1 MEQSQQRFSPAQAP
15 KTIGLTQPRTTPGNP
30 SKEHILV
37 CLSSSPSNER
47 IVRMAGQMAQAFG
60 GTLTALYVQT
70 PGNTALSS
78 VDEARLQAHVH
89 LATELGAEIVTTH
102 GDDVPTQIAEYA
114 RVSGITKI
122 VLGRSGAERRHFWE
136 QPSMTERLTELA
148 PTVEIHIIPDAV
160 VVSHTRLRPMLAI
173 APTVPTLRDLVLTLA
188 IQAVAT
194 IIGLLFFRL
203 HYTDANIITIYLLG
217 VLLTSVSTSGYTCG
231 LLASVLSVFLFNYFL
246 TEPRLTLVAYG
257 KDYPVTFVVMLGASI
272 LAGTLAAKLKAHAEL
287 SARDAYRTKT
297 LFDANQQLQKAETP
311 ADIYRT
317 TATQIQRLV
326 QRDILIYPAMQLDE
340 PADQKAGTA
349 DSASDSSP
357 APASASTLPSAGTSD
372 SCRKGYLFPAD
383 GGTPR
388 SIPESAREPEVVDW
402 VWTNRKRAGAST
414 EKFQG
419 AHCLYL
425 AIRTGQQVYGV
436 VGVSCSR
443 KAPLDAFTSSILL
456 SILGE
461 CALALESRRNAEERE
476 KAAVLAENEQLRA
489 NLLRS
494 ISHDLR
500 TPLTSISGNA
510 DALLHSY
517 QALDDDS
524 RTRMITDIYD
534 DAQWLTELVENL
546 LAVTKI
552 SDGSV
557 KLQLSDQVVDDI
569 VAEALRHIDRHA
581 AEHHITSDCGEL
593 PLLVRADARLIMQLL
608 INLVNNAIKYTPT
621 GSHIE
626 IRAFREAEHAVIEV
640 SDDGP
645 GIPDAQK
652 PQVFEMFYTGSKR
665 VADSRRSLGLGLSL
679 CRSIVHAHGGE
690 LTLRDHTPHG
700 CIFSFTLP
708 LSEINLNM

>member
-1 MEQSQQRFSPAQAP
+1 MTKTETKSSNQS
-15 KTIGLTQPRTTPGNP
+15 N
-30 SKEHILV
+30 EHILV

-47 IVRMAGQMAQAFG
+47 IVRMAGRMAQAFG

-70 PGNTALSS
+70 PGSS
-78 VDEARLQAHVH
+78 TMTKEDIARLQTHVR

-114 RVSGITKI
+114 RVSDVTKI
-122 VLGRSGAERRHFWE
+122 VLGRSGAERRHFWDK
-136 QPSMTERLTELA
+136 PSLTERLTALA
-148 PTVEIHIIPDAV
+148 PSVEIHIIPDAV
-160 VVSHTRLRPMLAI
+160 VFSHTRPRPMLAI
-173 APTVPTLRDLVLTLA
+173 APTVPTLRDLALTLV
-188 IQAVAT
+188 IQASAT

-203 HYTDANIITIYLLG
+203 HYTDANIITIYLLA
-217 VLLTSVSTSGYTCG
+217 VLLTSVSTNGYTCG
-231 LLASVLSVFLFNYFL
+231 LLASGLSVVLFNYFL
-246 TEPRLTLVAYG
+246 TEPRLTLAAYG
-257 KDYPVTFVVMLGASI
+257 RGYPVTFAVMLGASV
-272 LAGTLAAKLKAHAEL
+272 LTGTLAAKLKAHAEI

-311 ADIYRT
+311 DDIYQT

-326 QRDILIYPAMQLDE
+326 QRDILIYP
-340 PADQKAGTA
+340 
-349 DSASDSSP
+349 SIH
-357 APASASTLPSAGTSD
+357 
-372 SCRKGYLFPAD
+372 KGFLYPAD
-383 GGTPR
+383 GGAPG
-388 SIPESAREPEVVDW
+388 SIPERERESEVIEW
-402 VWTNRKRAGAST
+402 VFANRKRAGATT
-414 EKFQG
+414 EHFRN
-419 AHCLYL
+419 ARYFYL

-436 VGVSCSR
+436 VGVPCSEA
-443 KAPLDAFTSSILL
+443 APLDAFTSSILL

-461 CALALESRRNAEERE
+461 CALALENRHNAEERE
-476 KAAVLAENEQLRA
+476 KAAVLAKNEQLRA

-524 RTRMITDIYD
+524 RTQMITDIYD
-534 DAQWLTELVENL
+534 DAQWLIELVENL
-546 LAVTKI
+546 LSITKI

-557 KLQLSDQVVDDI
+557 RIQLSDQVVDDI

-581 AEHHITSDCGEL
+581 SEHHIESDCGDL
-593 PLLVRADARLIMQLL
+593 PLLVHADAGLIMQLL
-608 INLVNNAIKYTPT
+608 INLVNNAIKYTPP
-621 GSHIE
+621 GSHIN
-626 IRAFREAEHAVIEV
+626 ITAFREAEHAVIEV

-645 GIPDAQK
+645 GIPDFQK
-652 PQVFEMFYTGSKR
+652 PQVFDMFYTGSKR

-690 LTLRDHTPHG
+690 LRLRDHQPHG

>member
-1 MEQSQQRFSPAQAP
+1 MHD
-15 KTIGLTQPRTTPGNP
+15 K

-70 PGNTALSS
+70 PGNTAMSS
-78 VDEARLQAHVH
+78 EDEARLQTHVR

-122 VLGRSGAERRHFWE
+122 VLGRSGAERRHFWN
-136 QPSMTERLTELA
+136 QPSLTERLTELA
-148 PTVEIHIIPDAV
+148 PTVEIHIIPDADV
-160 VVSHTRLRPMLAI
+160 VRHTRRPMLAI
-173 APTVPTLRDLVLTLA
+173 APTIPTLRDLVLTLG
-188 IQAVAT
+188 IQAAAT
-194 IIGLLFFRL
+194 IIGFLFFRL

-257 KDYPVTFVVMLGASI
+257 KDYPVTFAVMLGASI

-340 PADQKAGTA
+340 PSDQKAGTA
-349 DSASDSSP
+349 DSASASLP
-357 APASASTLPSAGTSD
+357 TPASASTLTSAAASD
-372 SCRKGYLFPAD
+372 SCRNGYLYPAD
-383 GGTPR
+383 GGAPR

-402 VWTNRKRAGAST
+402 VWRNRKRAGAST
-414 EKFQG
+414 DKFPN

-425 AIRTGQQVYGV
+425 SIRTGQQVYGV
-436 VGVSCSR
+436 VGVSCSA
-443 KAPLDAFTSSILL
+443 KAPLDAFSSSILL

-461 CALALESRRNAEERE
+461 CALALESRHNAEERE
-476 KAAVLAENEQLRA
+476 KAAVLAKNEQLRA

-524 RTRMITDIYD
+524 RTQMITDIYD

-552 SDGSV
+552 SNGSV

-581 AEHHITSDCGEL
+581 VEHYITSDCGEL

-608 INLVNNAIKYTPT
+608 INLVNNAIKYSPA

-626 IRAFREAEHAVIEV
+626 IRAFHEAEHAVIEV

-690 LTLRDHTPHG
+690 LTLRDNTPHG

>member
-1 MEQSQQRFSPAQAP
+1 MHD
-15 KTIGLTQPRTTPGNP
+15 K

-70 PGNTALSS
+70 PGNTAMRSE
-78 VDEARLQAHVH
+78 DEARLQTHVR

-122 VLGRSGAERRHFWE
+122 VLGRSGAERRHFWNP
-136 QPSMTERLTELA
+136 PSLTERLTELA
-148 PTVEIHIIPDAV
+148 PTVEIHIIPDADV
-160 VVSHTRLRPMLAI
+160 VRHTRRPMLAI
-173 APTVPTLRDLVLTLA
+173 APTVPTLRDLVLTLG
-188 IQAVAT
+188 IQAAAT
-194 IIGLLFFRL
+194 IIGFLFFRL

-231 LLASVLSVFLFNYFL
+231 LLASALSVFLFNYFL

-257 KDYPVTFVVMLGASI
+257 KDYPVTFAVMLGASI

-340 PADQKAGTA
+340 PSDQKAGTA
-349 DSASDSSP
+349 DSASASSP
-357 APASASTLPSAGTSD
+357 APASASTRSSAGTSD
-372 SCRKGYLFPAD
+372 SCRKGYLYPAD
-383 GGTPR
+383 GGAPR

-402 VWTNRKRAGAST
+402 VWTKRKRAGAST
-414 EKFQG
+414 EKFPN
-419 AHCLYL
+419 ARCLYL
-425 AIRTGQQVYGV
+425 SIRTGQQVYGV
-436 VGVSCSR
+436 VGVSCSA

-461 CALALESRRNAEERE
+461 CALALESRHNAEERE
-476 KAAVLAENEQLRA
+476 KAAVLAKNEQLRA

-524 RTRMITDIYD
+524 RTQMITDIYD

-581 AEHHITSDCGEL
+581 VEHYITSDCGEL

-608 INLVNNAIKYTPT
+608 INLVNNAIKYSPA

-626 IRAFREAEHAVIEV
+626 IRAFREEEHAVIEV

-645 GIPDAQK
+645 GIPDTQK
-652 PQVFEMFYTGSKR
+652 AQVFEMFYTGSKR

-679 CRSIVHAHGGE
+679 CRSIVHAHDGE
-690 LTLRDHTPHG
+690 LTLRDNTPHG

>member
-1 MEQSQQRFSPAQAP
+1 MIHMKKAV
-15 KTIGLTQPRTTPGNP
+15 TP

-47 IVRMAGQMAQAFG
+47 IVRMAGQMAQAFR

-70 PGNTALSS
+70 PGNTAMRSE
-78 VDEARLQAHVH
+78 DEARLQTHVR

-122 VLGRSGAERRHFWE
+122 VLGRSGAERRHFWN
-136 QPSMTERLTELA
+136 QPSLTERLTELA
-148 PTVEIHIIPDAV
+148 PTVEIHIIPDADLV
-160 VVSHTRLRPMLAI
+160 RHTRRRPMLAI
-173 APTVPTLRDLVLTLA
+173 APTVPTLRELVLTLV
-188 IQAVAT
+188 IQAAAT
-194 IIGLLFFRL
+194 IIGFLFFRL

-231 LLASVLSVFLFNYFL
+231 LLASILSVFLFNYFL

-257 KDYPVTFVVMLGASI
+257 KDYPVTFAVMLGASI

-340 PADQKAGTA
+340 PADQKADAA
-349 DSASDSSP
+349 DSAPATEATDLSQP
-357 APASASTLPSAGTSD
+357 APVSASSSAGTSGHTSSD
-372 SCRKGYLFPAD
+372 TVASACRREGYLYPAD
-383 GGTPR
+383 GGAPR

-402 VWTNRKRAGAST
+402 VWTKRKRAGAST
-414 EKFQG
+414 EKFPD
-419 AHCLYL
+419 ARCLYL
-425 AIRTGQQVYGV
+425 SIRTGQQVYGV
-436 VGVSCSR
+436 VGVSCSV
-443 KAPLDAFTSSILL
+443 KVPLDAFTSSILL

-461 CALALESRRNAEERE
+461 CALALESRHNAEERE
-476 KAAVLAENEQLRA
+476 KAAVLAKNEQLRA

-524 RTRMITDIYD
+524 RTQMITDIYD

-581 AEHHITSDCGEL
+581 TEHHITSDCGEI

-608 INLVNNAIKYTPT
+608 INLVNNAIKYSPP

-690 LTLRDHTPHG
+690 LTLRDNTPHG

>member
-1 MEQSQQRFSPAQAP
+1 MTKTETKSSNQS
-15 KTIGLTQPRTTPGNP
+15 N
-30 SKEHILV
+30 EHILV
-37 CLSSSPSNER
+37 CLSPSPSNER
-47 IVRMAGQMAQAFG
+47 IVRMAAQMAQAFG

-70 PGNTALSS
+70 PGNRALSS
-78 VDEARLQAHVH
+78 EDEERLQTHVR

-122 VLGRSGAERRHFWE
+122 VLGRSGAERRHFWN
-136 QPSMTERLTELA
+136 QPSLTERLTELA

-160 VVSHTRLRPMLAI
+160 VYSHTRRPMLAI
-173 APTVPTLRDLVLTLA
+173 APTVPTLRDLVLTLG
-188 IQAVAT
+188 IQAAAT
-194 IIGLLFFRL
+194 IIGFLFFRL

-257 KDYPVTFVVMLGASI
+257 KDYPVTFAVMLGASI

-311 ADIYRT
+311 TDIYRT

-326 QRDILIYPAMQLDE
+326 QRDILIYPAMQLDV
-340 PADQKAGTA
+340 PSGQTTGTTTAMQAADAATP
-349 DSASDSSP
+349 SP
-357 APASASTLPSAGTSD
+357 HTPASAASITGTIPSAGVAS
-372 SCRKGYLFPAD
+372 SRFRYGYLFPAN
-383 GGTPR
+383 GGAPR
-388 SIPESAREPEVVDW
+388 SIPENACEPEVVDW
-402 VWTNRKRAGAST
+402 VFQHRKRAGAST
-414 EKFQG
+414 EKFQN

-425 AIRTGQQVYGV
+425 SIRTGQQVYGV
-436 VGVSCSR
+436 VGVPCSA

-461 CALALESRRNAEERE
+461 CALALESLHNAEERE
-476 KAAVLAENEQLRA
+476 KAAVLAKNEQLRA

-524 RTRMITDIYD
+524 RTQMITDIYD

-581 AEHHITSDCGEL
+581 TEHHITSDCGEM

-608 INLVNNAIKYTPT
+608 INLVNNAIKYTPA

-626 IRAFREAEHAVIEV
+626 IHAFREAEHAVIEV

-652 PQVFEMFYTGSKR
+652 AQVFEMFYTGSKR

-679 CRSIVHAHGGE
+679 CRSIVHAHDGE
-690 LTLRDHTPHG
+690 LSLHDNTPHG
-700 CIFSFTLP
+700 CVFSFTLP

>member
-1 MEQSQQRFSPAQAP
+1 MHD
-15 KTIGLTQPRTTPGNP
+15 K

-70 PGNTALSS
+70 PGNTTMRSE
-78 VDEARLQAHVH
+78 DEVRLQTHVR

-122 VLGRSGAERRHFWE
+122 VLGRSGAERRHFWNP
-136 QPSMTERLTELA
+136 PSLTERLTELA
-148 PTVEIHIIPDAV
+148 PTVEIHIIPDADV
-160 VVSHTRLRPMLAI
+160 VRHTRRPMLAI
-173 APTVPTLRDLVLTLA
+173 APTVPTLRDLVLTLG
-188 IQAVAT
+188 IQAAAT
-194 IIGLLFFRL
+194 IIGFLFFRL

-257 KDYPVTFVVMLGASI
+257 KDYPVTFAVMLGASI

-349 DSASDSSP
+349 DSASASSQ

-372 SCRKGYLFPAD
+372 SCRKGYLYPAD
-383 GGTPR
+383 GGAPR

-402 VWTNRKRAGAST
+402 VWTKRKRAGAST
-414 EKFQG
+414 DKFPN

-425 AIRTGQQVYGV
+425 SIRTGQQVYGV
-436 VGVSCSR
+436 VGVSCSA

-461 CALALESRRNAEERE
+461 CALALESRHNAEERE
-476 KAAVLAENEQLRA
+476 KAAVLAKNEQLRA

-524 RTRMITDIYD
+524 RTQMITDIYD

-581 AEHHITSDCGEL
+581 VEHHITSDCGEL

-608 INLVNNAIKYTPT
+608 INLVNNAIKYSPA

-626 IRAFREAEHAVIEV
+626 IRTFREAEHAVIEV

-645 GIPDAQK
+645 GIPDTQK
-652 PQVFEMFYTGSKR
+652 AQVFEMFYTGSKR

-690 LTLRDHTPHG
+690 LTLRDNTPHG

-708 LSEINLNM
+708 LSEINLNI

>member
-1 MEQSQQRFSPAQAP
+1 MTKAETKSS
-15 KTIGLTQPRTTPGNP
+15 NP
-30 SKEHILV
+30 SNEHILV

-70 PGNTALSS
+70 PGNQALSS
-78 VDEARLQAHVH
+78 EDETRLQTHVR

-122 VLGRSGAERRHFWE
+122 VLGRSGAERRHFWS
-136 QPSMTERLTELA
+136 QPSLTERLTELA
-148 PTVEIHIIPDAV
+148 PTVEIHIIPDAEV
-160 VVSHTRLRPMLAI
+160 VRHTQQPMLAI
-173 APTVPTLRDLVLTLA
+173 APSVPTLRDLVLTLV
-188 IQAVAT
+188 IQAAAT
-194 IIGLLFFRL
+194 IIGFLFFRL

-217 VLLTSVSTSGYTCG
+217 VLLTSVSTNGYTCG

-257 KDYPVTFVVMLGASI
+257 KDYPVTFAVMLGASI

-287 SARDAYRTKT
+287 SALDAYRTKT

-311 ADIYRT
+311 TDIYRT

-326 QRDILIYPAMQLDE
+326 QRDILIYPAMQLDV
-340 PADQKAGTA
+340 PYGQTTGTVTA
-349 DSASDSSP
+349 MQAANAATPSP
-357 APASASTLPSAGTSD
+357 YAPASAASITGTSPSGGVASSRFWD
-372 SCRKGYLFPAD
+372 GYLFPAN
-383 GGTPR
+383 GGAPR
-388 SIPESAREPEVVDW
+388 SIPENACEPEVVDW
-402 VWTNRKRAGAST
+402 VFQHRKRAGAST
-414 EKFQG
+414 EKFQD

-425 AIRTGQQVYGV
+425 SIRTGQQVYGV
-436 VGVSCSR
+436 VGVPCSA

-461 CALALESRRNAEERE
+461 CALALESLHNAEERE
-476 KAAVLAENEQLRA
+476 KAAVLAKNEQLRA

-524 RTRMITDIYD
+524 RTQMITDIYD

-581 AEHHITSDCGEL
+581 TEHHIE
-593 PLLVRADARLIMQLL
+593 RL
-608 INLVNNAIKYTPT
+608 
-621 GSHIE
+621 
-626 IRAFREAEHAVIEV
+626 R
-640 SDDGP
+640 
-645 GIPDAQK
+645 
-652 PQVFEMFYTGSKR
+652 
-665 VADSRRSLGLGLSL
+665 
-679 CRSIVHAHGGE
+679 
-690 LTLRDHTPHG
+690 
-700 CIFSFTLP
+700 
-708 LSEINLNM
+708 

>member
-1 MEQSQQRFSPAQAP
+1 MHD
-15 KTIGLTQPRTTPGNP
+15 K

-70 PGNTALSS
+70 PGNTAMRSE
-78 VDEARLQAHVH
+78 DEARLQTHVR

-122 VLGRSGAERRHFWE
+122 VLGRSGAERRHFWN
-136 QPSMTERLTELA
+136 QPSLTERLTELA
-148 PTVEIHIIPDAV
+148 PTVEIHIIPDADV
-160 VVSHTRLRPMLAI
+160 VRHTRRPMLAI
-173 APTVPTLRDLVLTLA
+173 APTVPTLRDLVLTLG
-188 IQAVAT
+188 IQAAAT
-194 IIGLLFFRL
+194 IIGFLFFRL

-257 KDYPVTFVVMLGASI
+257 KDYPVTFAVMLGASI

-326 QRDILIYPAMQLDE
+326 QRDILIYPSLDN
-340 PADQKAGTA
+340 
-349 DSASDSSP
+349 
-357 APASASTLPSAGTSD
+357 
-372 SCRKGYLFPAD
+372 GYLYPAD
-383 GGTPR
+383 GGAPR

-402 VWTNRKRAGAST
+402 VWTKRKRAGAST
-414 EKFQG
+414 EKFPD
-419 AHCLYL
+419 ARCLYL
-425 AIRTGQQVYGV
+425 SIRTGQQVYGV
-436 VGVSCSR
+436 VGVSCSA

-461 CALALESRRNAEERE
+461 CALALESLHNAEERE
-476 KAAVLAENEQLRA
+476 KAAVLAKNEQLRA

-524 RTRMITDIYD
+524 RTQMITDIYD

-581 AEHHITSDCGEL
+581 VEHHITSDCGEL

-608 INLVNNAIKYTPT
+608 INLVNNAIKYSPA

-640 SDDGP
+640 YDDGP

-690 LTLRDHTPHG
+690 LTLHDNTPHG

>member
-1 MEQSQQRFSPAQAP
+1 MHD
-15 KTIGLTQPRTTPGNP
+15 K

-70 PGNTALSS
+70 PGNTAMRSE
-78 VDEARLQAHVH
+78 DEARLQTHVR

-122 VLGRSGAERRHFWE
+122 VLGRSGAERRHFWS
-136 QPSMTERLTELA
+136 QPSLTERLTELA

-160 VVSHTRLRPMLAI
+160 VYNHTRRRPMLAI
-173 APTVPTLRDLVLTLA
+173 APTVPTLRDLVLTLV
-188 IQAVAT
+188 IQAAAT
-194 IIGLLFFRL
+194 IIGFLFFRL

-257 KDYPVTFVVMLGASI
+257 KDYPVTFAVMLGASI

-311 ADIYRT
+311 TDIYRT

-326 QRDILIYPAMQLDE
+326 QRDILIYPAMPLAIPSGQETAAADDTTPC
-340 PADQKAGTA
+340 PA
-349 DSASDSSP
+349 
-357 APASASTLPSAGTSD
+357 ASASPFTGSIPSGSAVSVTATPSRQQD
-372 SCRKGYLFPAD
+372 GYLFPAD
-383 GGTPR
+383 GGAPR

-402 VWTNRKRAGAST
+402 VWTKRKRAGAST
-414 EKFQG
+414 EKFPD
-419 AHCLYL
+419 ARCLYL
-425 AIRTGQQVYGV
+425 SIRTGQQVYGV
-436 VGVSCSR
+436 VGVSCSA

-461 CALALESRRNAEERE
+461 CALALESRHNAEERE
-476 KAAVLAENEQLRA
+476 KAAVLAKNEQLRA

-524 RTRMITDIYD
+524 RTQMITDIYD

-581 AEHHITSDCGEL
+581 TEHHITSDCGEL

-608 INLVNNAIKYTPT
+608 INLVNNAIKYSPA

-645 GIPDAQK
+645 GIPDTQK
-652 PQVFEMFYTGSKR
+652 AQVFEMFYTGSKR

-690 LTLRDHTPHG
+690 LTLHDNTPHG

>member
-1 MEQSQQRFSPAQAP
+1 MTKAEAKSS
-15 KTIGLTQPRTTPGNP
+15 NP
-30 SKEHILV
+30 SNEHILV

-70 PGNTALSS
+70 PGNQALSS
-78 VDEARLQAHVH
+78 EDEARLQTHVR

-122 VLGRSGAERRHFWE
+122 VLGRSGVERRHFWS
-136 QPSMTERLTELA
+136 QPSLTERLTELA
-148 PTVEIHIIPDAV
+148 PTVEIHIIPDAEV
-160 VVSHTRLRPMLAI
+160 VRHTQRPMLAI
-173 APTVPTLRDLVLTLA
+173 APSIPTLRDLVLTLV
-188 IQAVAT
+188 IQAAAT
-194 IIGLLFFRL
+194 IIGFLFFRL

-217 VLLTSVSTSGYTCG
+217 VLLTSVSTNGYTCG

-257 KDYPVTFVVMLGASI
+257 KDYPVTFAVMLGASI

-311 ADIYRT
+311 TDIYRT

-326 QRDILIYPAMQLDE
+326 QRDILIYPAMQLDV
-340 PADQKAGTA
+340 PYGQTTGTA
-349 DSASDSSP
+349 TAMQAADAATPSP
-357 APASASTLPSAGTSD
+357 HTPASAASITGTSP
-372 SCRKGYLFPAD
+372 SGGVASSHFRYGYLFPAN
-383 GGTPR
+383 GGAPR
-388 SIPESAREPEVVDW
+388 SIPENACEPEVVDW
-402 VWTNRKRAGAST
+402 VFQHRKRAGAST
-414 EKFQG
+414 EKFQD

-425 AIRTGQQVYGV
+425 SIRTGQQVYGV
-436 VGVSCSR
+436 VGVSCSA

-461 CALALESRRNAEERE
+461 CALALESRHNAEERE
-476 KAAVLAENEQLRA
+476 KAAVLAKNEQLRA

-524 RTRMITDIYD
+524 RTQMITDIYD

-608 INLVNNAIKYTPT
+608 INLVNNAIKYSPA

-690 LTLRDHTPHG
+690 LTLRDNTPHG
-700 CIFSFTLP
+700 CVFSFTLP

>member
-1 MEQSQQRFSPAQAP
+1 MEQTQ
-15 KTIGLTQPRTTPGNP
+15 TISSHR

-122 VLGRSGAERRHFWE
+122 VLGRSGAERRHFWN
-136 QPSMTERLTELA
+136 QPSLTERLTELA

-160 VVSHTRLRPMLAI
+160 VYSHTRRRPMLAI
-173 APTVPTLRDLVLTLA
+173 APTVPTLRDLVLTLV

-194 IIGLLFFRL
+194 IIGFLFFRL

-257 KDYPVTFVVMLGASI
+257 KDYPVTFAVMLGASI

-349 DSASDSSP
+349 DSASASSP

-383 GGTPR
+383 GGAPR

-402 VWTNRKRAGAST
+402 VWTKRKRAGAST
-414 EKFQG
+414 EKFPD
-419 AHCLYL
+419 ARCLYL
-425 AIRTGQQVYGV
+425 SIRTGQQVYGV
-436 VGVSCSR
+436 VGVSCSA

-461 CALALESRRNAEERE
+461 CALALESRHNAEERE
-476 KAAVLAENEQLRA
+476 KAAVLAKNEQLRA

-524 RTRMITDIYD
+524 RTQMITDIYD

-608 INLVNNAIKYTPT
+608 INLVNNAIKYSPA

-679 CRSIVHAHGGE
+679 CRSIVHAHGGK
-690 LTLRDHTPHG
+690 LTLRDNTPHG

>member
-1 MEQSQQRFSPAQAP
+1 MHD
-15 KTIGLTQPRTTPGNP
+15 K

-70 PGNTALSS
+70 PGNTAMRSE
-78 VDEARLQAHVH
+78 DEARLQAHVR

-122 VLGRSGAERRHFWE
+122 VLGRSGAERRHFWNP
-136 QPSMTERLTELA
+136 PSLTERLTELA

-160 VVSHTRLRPMLAI
+160 VFSHTQRPMLAI
-173 APTVPTLRDLVLTLA
+173 APTVPTLRDLVLTLG
-188 IQAVAT
+188 IQAAAT
-194 IIGLLFFRL
+194 IIGLLFFRM

-257 KDYPVTFVVMLGASI
+257 KDYPVTFAVMLGASI

-326 QRDILIYPAMQLDE
+326 QRDILIYPSLDN
-340 PADQKAGTA
+340 
-349 DSASDSSP
+349 
-357 APASASTLPSAGTSD
+357 
-372 SCRKGYLFPAD
+372 GYLYPAD
-383 GGTPR
+383 GGAPR

-402 VWTNRKRAGAST
+402 VWRKRKRAGAST
-414 EKFQG
+414 DKFPN

-425 AIRTGQQVYGV
+425 SIRTGQQVYGV
-436 VGVSCSR
+436 VGVSCSA
-443 KAPLDAFTSSILL
+443 KAPLDAFSSSILL

-461 CALALESRRNAEERE
+461 CALALESRHNAEERE
-476 KAAVLAENEQLRA
+476 KAAVLAKNEQLRA

-524 RTRMITDIYD
+524 RTQMITDIYD

-581 AEHHITSDCGEL
+581 VEHHITSDCGEL

-608 INLVNNAIKYTPT
+608 INLVNNAIKYSPA

-652 PQVFEMFYTGSKR
+652 AQVFEMFYTGSKR

-690 LTLRDHTPHG
+690 LTLHDNIPHG

>member
-1 MEQSQQRFSPAQAP
+1 MEQTQ
-15 KTIGLTQPRTTPGNP
+15 TISSHR

-122 VLGRSGAERRHFWE
+122 VLGRSGAERRHFWN
-136 QPSMTERLTELA
+136 QPSLTERLTELA

-160 VVSHTRLRPMLAI
+160 VYSHTRRPMLAI
-173 APTVPTLRDLVLTLA
+173 APTVPTLRDLVLTLV

-194 IIGLLFFRL
+194 IIGFLFFRL

-257 KDYPVTFVVMLGASI
+257 KDYPVTFAVMLGASI

-340 PADQKAGTA
+340 SATHKTDAADT
-349 DSASDSSP
+349 
-357 APASASTLPSAGTSD
+357 ASASAPAFASTLTSAAASD
-372 SCRKGYLFPAD
+372 SCRKGYLYPAD
-383 GGTPR
+383 GGAPR

-402 VWTNRKRAGAST
+402 VWTKRKRAGAST
-414 EKFQG
+414 EKFSD
-419 AHCLYL
+419 ARCLYL
-425 AIRTGQQVYGV
+425 SIRTGQQVYGV
-436 VGVSCSR
+436 VGVSCSA

-461 CALALESRRNAEERE
+461 CALALESLHNAEERE
-476 KAAVLAENEQLRA
+476 KAAVLAKNEQLRA

-524 RTRMITDIYD
+524 RTQMITDIYD

-581 AEHHITSDCGEL
+581 TEHHITSDCGEI

-608 INLVNNAIKYTPT
+608 INLVNNAIKYSPP

-652 PQVFEMFYTGSKR
+652 AQVFEMFYTGSKR

-690 LTLRDHTPHG
+690 LTLRDNTPHG

>member
-1 MEQSQQRFSPAQAP
+1 MTKTETKSSNQS
-15 KTIGLTQPRTTPGNP
+15 N
-30 SKEHILV
+30 EHILV

-47 IVRMAGQMAQAFG
+47 IVRMAGRMAQAFG

-70 PGNTALSS
+70 PGSS
-78 VDEARLQAHVH
+78 TMTKEDIARLQTHVR

-114 RVSGITKI
+114 RVSDVTKI
-122 VLGRSGAERRHFWE
+122 VLGRSGAERRHFWDK
-136 QPSMTERLTELA
+136 PSLTERLTALA
-148 PTVEIHIIPDAV
+148 PSVEIHIIPDAV
-160 VVSHTRLRPMLAI
+160 VFSHTRPRPMLAI
-173 APTVPTLRDLVLTLA
+173 APTVPTLRDLALTLV
-188 IQAVAT
+188 IQASAT

-203 HYTDANIITIYLLG
+203 HYTDANIITIYLLA
-217 VLLTSVSTSGYTCG
+217 VLLTSVSTNGYTCG
-231 LLASVLSVFLFNYFL
+231 LLASGLSVVLFNYFL
-246 TEPRLTLVAYG
+246 TEPRLTLAAYG
-257 KDYPVTFVVMLGASI
+257 RGYPVTFAVMLGASV
-272 LAGTLAAKLKAHAEL
+272 LTGTLAAKLKAHAEI

-311 ADIYRT
+311 DDIYQT

-326 QRDILIYPAMQLDE
+326 QRDILIYP
-340 PADQKAGTA
+340 
-349 DSASDSSP
+349 SIH
-357 APASASTLPSAGTSD
+357 
-372 SCRKGYLFPAD
+372 KGFLYPAD
-383 GGTPR
+383 GGAPG
-388 SIPESAREPEVVDW
+388 SIPERERESEVIEW
-402 VWTNRKRAGAST
+402 VFANRKRAGATT
-414 EKFQG
+414 EHFRN
-419 AHCLYL
+419 ARYFYL

-436 VGVSCSR
+436 VGVPCSEA
-443 KAPLDAFTSSILL
+443 APLDAFTSSILL

-461 CALALESRRNAEERE
+461 CALALENRHNAEERE
-476 KAAVLAENEQLRA
+476 KAAVLAKNEQLRA

-524 RTRMITDIYD
+524 RTQMITDIYD
-534 DAQWLTELVENL
+534 DAQWLIELVENL
-546 LAVTKI
+546 LSITKI

-557 KLQLSDQVVDDI
+557 RIQLSDQVVDDI

-581 AEHHITSDCGEL
+581 SEHHIASDCGDL
-593 PLLVRADARLIMQLL
+593 PLLVHADAGLIMQLL
-608 INLVNNAIKYTPT
+608 INLVNNAIKYTPP
-621 GSHIE
+621 GSHIN
-626 IRAFREAEHAVIEV
+626 ITAFREAEHAVIEV

-645 GIPDAQK
+645 GIPDFQK
-652 PQVFEMFYTGSKR
+652 PQVFDMFYTGSKR

-690 LTLRDHTPHG
+690 LRLRDHQPHG

>member
-1 MEQSQQRFSPAQAP
+1 MTKAETKSS
-15 KTIGLTQPRTTPGNP
+15 NP
-30 SKEHILV
+30 SNEHILV

-70 PGNTALSS
+70 PGNTAMSS
-78 VDEARLQAHVH
+78 EDEARLQAHVH

-122 VLGRSGAERRHFWE
+122 VLGRSGAERRHFWNP
-136 QPSMTERLTELA
+136 PSLTERLTELA

-160 VVSHTRLRPMLAI
+160 VFSHTQRPMLAI
-173 APTVPTLRDLVLTLA
+173 APTVPTLRDLVLTLV
-188 IQAVAT
+188 IQAAAT
-194 IIGLLFFRL
+194 IIGLLFFRM

-257 KDYPVTFVVMLGASI
+257 KDYPVTFAVMLGASI

-326 QRDILIYPAMQLDE
+326 QRDILIYPSLDM
-340 PADQKAGTA
+340 
-349 DSASDSSP
+349 
-357 APASASTLPSAGTSD
+357 
-372 SCRKGYLFPAD
+372 GYLYPAD
-383 GGTPR
+383 GGAPR

-402 VWTNRKRAGAST
+402 VWTKRKRAGAST
-414 EKFQG
+414 EKFPD
-419 AHCLYL
+419 ARCLYL
-425 AIRTGQQVYGV
+425 SIRTGQQVYGV
-436 VGVSCSR
+436 VGVSCSA
-443 KAPLDAFTSSILL
+443 KVPLDAFTSSILL

-461 CALALESRRNAEERE
+461 CALALESRHNAEERE
-476 KAAVLAENEQLRA
+476 KAAVLAKNEQLRA

-524 RTRMITDIYD
+524 RTQMITDIYD

-581 AEHHITSDCGEL
+581 TEHHITSDCGEL

-608 INLVNNAIKYTPT
+608 INLVNNAIKYSPA

-652 PQVFEMFYTGSKR
+652 SQVFEMFYTGSKR

-679 CRSIVHAHGGE
+679 CRSIVHAHDGE
-690 LTLRDHTPHG
+690 LTLRDNTPHG

>member
-1 MEQSQQRFSPAQAP
+1 M
-15 KTIGLTQPRTTPGNP
+15 KIGG
-30 SKEHILV
+30 
-37 CLSSSPSNER
+37 R
-47 IVRMAGQMAQAFG
+47 IK
-60 GTLTALYVQT
+60 
-70 PGNTALSS
+70 N
-78 VDEARLQAHVH
+78 
-89 LATELGAEIVTTH
+89 LATLV
-102 GDDVPTQIAEYA
+102 
-114 RVSGITKI
+114 R
-122 VLGRSGAERRHFWE
+122 
-136 QPSMTERLTELA
+136 
-148 PTVEIHIIPDAV
+148 AV
-160 VVSHTRLRPMLAI
+160 
-173 APTVPTLRDLVLTLA
+173 
-188 IQAVAT
+188 
-194 IIGLLFFRL
+194 G
-203 HYTDANIITIYLLG
+203 
-217 VLLTSVSTSGYTCG
+217 
-231 LLASVLSVFLFNYFL
+231 
-246 TEPRLTLVAYG
+246 
-257 KDYPVTFVVMLGASI
+257 LGASI

-311 ADIYRT
+311 TDIYRT

-326 QRDILIYPAMQLDE
+326 QRDILVYPAMQLDV
-340 PADQKAGTA
+340 PYGQTTGTA
-349 DSASDSSP
+349 TAMQAADAATPSP
-357 APASASTLPSAGTSD
+357 YAPASAASITGTSPSGGVASSRFWD
-372 SCRKGYLFPAD
+372 GYLFPAN
-383 GGTPR
+383 GGAPR
-388 SIPESAREPEVVDW
+388 SIPENACEPEVVDW
-402 VWTNRKRAGAST
+402 VFQHRKRAGAST
-414 EKFQG
+414 EKFQN

-425 AIRTGQQVYGV
+425 SIRTGQQVYGV
-436 VGVSCSR
+436 VGVPCSA

-461 CALALESRRNAEERE
+461 CALALESLHNAEERE
-476 KAAVLAENEQLRA
+476 KAAVLAKNEQLRA

-524 RTRMITDIYD
+524 RTQMITDIYD

-581 AEHHITSDCGEL
+581 TEHHITSDCGEL

-608 INLVNNAIKYTPT
+608 INLVNNAIKYTPA

-626 IRAFREAEHAVIEV
+626 IHAFREAEHAVIEV

-652 PQVFEMFYTGSKR
+652 AQVFEMFYTGSKR

-679 CRSIVHAHGGE
+679 CRSIVHAHDGE
-690 LTLRDHTPHG
+690 LSLRDHQPHG
-700 CIFSFTLP
+700 CVFSFTLP

>member
-1 MEQSQQRFSPAQAP
+1 MEQTQ
-15 KTIGLTQPRTTPGNP
+15 TISSHR

-70 PGNTALSS
+70 PGNTAMRSE
-78 VDEARLQAHVH
+78 DEARLQTHVR

-122 VLGRSGAERRHFWE
+122 VLGRSGAERRHFWN
-136 QPSMTERLTELA
+136 QPSLTERLTELA
-148 PTVEIHIIPDAV
+148 PTVEIHIIPDADV
-160 VVSHTRLRPMLAI
+160 VRHTRRPMLAI
-173 APTVPTLRDLVLTLA
+173 APTVPTLRDLVLTLG
-188 IQAVAT
+188 IQAAAT
-194 IIGLLFFRL
+194 IIGFLFFRL

-257 KDYPVTFVVMLGASI
+257 KDYPVTFAVMLGASI

-349 DSASDSSP
+349 DSASASSP
-357 APASASTLPSAGTSD
+357 TPVSASTLPSAAAS
-372 SCRKGYLFPAD
+372 SCCRKGYLFPAD
-383 GGTPR
+383 GGAPR

-402 VWTNRKRAGAST
+402 VWTKRKRAGAST
-414 EKFQG
+414 DKFPN
-419 AHCLYL
+419 ARCLYL
-425 AIRTGQQVYGV
+425 SIRTGQQVYGV
-436 VGVSCSR
+436 VGVSCSA
-443 KAPLDAFTSSILL
+443 KAPLDAFSSSILL

-461 CALALESRRNAEERE
+461 CALALESLHNAEERE
-476 KAAVLAENEQLRA
+476 KAAVLAKNEQLRA

-524 RTRMITDIYD
+524 RTQMITDIYD

-608 INLVNNAIKYTPT
+608 INLVNNAIKYTPA

-690 LTLRDHTPHG
+690 LTLHDNTPHG
-700 CIFSFTLP
+700 CVFSFTLP
-708 LSEINLNM
+708 LSAINLNM

>member
-1 MEQSQQRFSPAQAP
+1 MEQTQ
-15 KTIGLTQPRTTPGNP
+15 TISSHP

-70 PGNTALSS
+70 PGNRAMSS
-78 VDEARLQAHVH
+78 EDEARLQAHVH

-122 VLGRSGAERRHFWE
+122 VLGRSGAERRHFWS
-136 QPSMTERLTELA
+136 QPSLTERLTELA
-148 PTVEIHIIPDAV
+148 PTVEIHIIPDAEV
-160 VVSHTRLRPMLAI
+160 VRHTQLQPMLSI
-173 APTVPTLRDLVLTLA
+173 ALTVPTLRDLVLTLV
-188 IQAVAT
+188 IQAAAT
-194 IIGLLFFRL
+194 IIGFLFFRL

-231 LLASVLSVFLFNYFL
+231 LLASILSVFLFNYFL

-257 KDYPVTFVVMLGASI
+257 KDYPVTFAVMLGASI

-311 ADIYRT
+311 TAIYST

-326 QRDILIYPAMQLDE
+326 QRDILIYPAPD
-340 PADQKAGTA
+340 T
-349 DSASDSSP
+349 
-357 APASASTLPSAGTSD
+357 
-372 SCRKGYLFPAD
+372 GYLFPAN
-383 GGTPR
+383 GGAPR
-388 SIPESAREPEVVDW
+388 SIPESACEPEVVAW
-402 VWTNRKRAGAST
+402 VWANRKRAGAST
-414 EKFQG
+414 EKFPD
-419 AHCLYL
+419 ARYLYL
-425 AIRTGQQVYGV
+425 SIRTGQQVYGV
-436 VGVSCSR
+436 VGVPCSA
-443 KAPLDAFTSSILL
+443 KASLDAFTSSILL

-461 CALALESRRNAEERE
+461 CALALESLHNAEERE
-476 KAAVLAENEQLRA
+476 KAAVLAKNEQLRA

-524 RTRMITDIYD
+524 RTQMITDIYD

-581 AEHHITSDCGEL
+581 TEHHITSDCGEL

-608 INLVNNAIKYTPT
+608 INLVNNAIKYTPA

-626 IRAFREAEHAVIEV
+626 IHAFREAEHAVIEV

-652 PQVFEMFYTGSKR
+652 AQVFEMFYTGSKR

-679 CRSIVHAHGGE
+679 CRSIVHAHDGE
-690 LTLRDHTPHG
+690 LSLRDNTPHG
-700 CIFSFTLP
+700 CVFSFTLP

>member
-1 MEQSQQRFSPAQAP
+1 MTKAETKSS
-15 KTIGLTQPRTTPGNP
+15 NP
-30 SKEHILV
+30 SNEHILV

-70 PGNTALSS
+70 PGNQALSS
-78 VDEARLQAHVH
+78 EDEARLQTHVR

-122 VLGRSGAERRHFWE
+122 VLGRSGAERRHFWS
-136 QPSMTERLTELA
+136 QPSLTERLTELA
-148 PTVEIHIIPDAV
+148 PTVEIHIIPDAEV
-160 VVSHTRLRPMLAI
+160 VRHTRRQPMLSI
-173 APTVPTLRDLVLTLA
+173 ALTVPTLRDLVLTLV
-188 IQAVAT
+188 IQAAAT
-194 IIGLLFFRL
+194 IIGFLFFRL

-217 VLLTSVSTSGYTCG
+217 VLLTSVSTNGYTCG
-231 LLASVLSVFLFNYFL
+231 LLASVLSVFFFNYFL

-257 KDYPVTFVVMLGASI
+257 KDYPVTFAVMLGASI

-311 ADIYRT
+311 TDIYRT

-326 QRDILIYPAMQLDE
+326 QRDILIYPAMQLDVPYGQTTGTTTAMQAANAAT
-340 PADQKAGTA
+340 PA
-349 DSASDSSP
+349 P
-357 APASASTLPSAGTSD
+357 YAPASAASLTGTSP
-372 SCRKGYLFPAD
+372 SGGVASSRFWEGYLFPAN
-383 GGTPR
+383 GGAPR
-388 SIPESAREPEVVDW
+388 SIPENACEPEVVDW
-402 VWTNRKRAGAST
+402 VFQHRKRAGAST
-414 EKFQG
+414 EKFQN

-425 AIRTGQQVYGV
+425 SIRTGQQVYGV
-436 VGVSCSR
+436 VGVPCSA

-461 CALALESRRNAEERE
+461 CALALESLHNAEERE
-476 KAAVLAENEQLRA
+476 KAAVLAKNEQLRA

-524 RTRMITDIYD
+524 RTQMITDIYD

-581 AEHHITSDCGEL
+581 TEHHITSDCGEL

-608 INLVNNAIKYTPT
+608 INLVNNAIKYTPA

-626 IRAFREAEHAVIEV
+626 IHAFREAEHAVIEV

-652 PQVFEMFYTGSKR
+652 AQVFEMFYTGSKR

-679 CRSIVHAHGGE
+679 CRSIVHAHDGE
-690 LTLRDHTPHG
+690 LSLRDHQPHG
-700 CIFSFTLP
+700 CVFSFTLP

>member
-1 MEQSQQRFSPAQAP
+1 MHD
-15 KTIGLTQPRTTPGNP
+15 K

-70 PGNTALSS
+70 PGNTAMRSE
-78 VDEARLQAHVH
+78 DEARLQTHVR

-122 VLGRSGAERRHFWE
+122 VLGRSGAERRHFWN
-136 QPSMTERLTELA
+136 QPSLTERLTELA
-148 PTVEIHIIPDAV
+148 PTVEIHIIPDADV
-160 VVSHTRLRPMLAI
+160 VRHTRRPMLAI
-173 APTVPTLRDLVLTLA
+173 APTVPTLRDLVLTLG
-188 IQAVAT
+188 IQAAAT
-194 IIGLLFFRL
+194 IIGFLFFRM

-231 LLASVLSVFLFNYFL
+231 LLASALSVFLFNYFL

-257 KDYPVTFVVMLGASI
+257 KDYPVTFAVMLGASI

-340 PADQKAGTA
+340 TA
-349 DSASDSSP
+349 DSASASSP

-372 SCRKGYLFPAD
+372 SYRKGYLYPAD
-383 GGTPR
+383 GGAPR
-388 SIPESAREPEVVDW
+388 SIPESAREPKVVDW

-414 EKFQG
+414 EKFPN
-419 AHCLYL
+419 ACCLYL
-425 AIRTGQQVYGV
+425 SIRTGQQVYGV
-436 VGVSCSR
+436 VGVSCSA

-461 CALALESRRNAEERE
+461 CALALESRHNAEERE
-476 KAAVLAENEQLRA
+476 KAAVLAKNEQLRA

-524 RTRMITDIYD
+524 RTQMITDIYD

-581 AEHHITSDCGEL
+581 VEHHITSDCGEL
-593 PLLVRADARLIMQLL
+593 PLLIRADARLIMQLL
-608 INLVNNAIKYTPT
+608 INLVNNAIKYSPA

-645 GIPDAQK
+645 GIPDTQK
-652 PQVFEMFYTGSKR
+652 AQVFEMFYTGSKR

-690 LTLRDHTPHG
+690 LTLRDNTPHG

>member
-1 MEQSQQRFSPAQAP
+1 MEQTQ
-15 KTIGLTQPRTTPGNP
+15 TISSHR

-122 VLGRSGAERRHFWE
+122 VLGRSGAERRHFWN
-136 QPSMTERLTELA
+136 QPSLTERLTELA

-160 VVSHTRLRPMLAI
+160 VYSHTRRRPMLAI
-173 APTVPTLRDLVLTLA
+173 APTVPTLRDLVLTLV

-194 IIGLLFFRL
+194 IIGFLFFRL

-257 KDYPVTFVVMLGASI
+257 KDYPVTFAVMLGASI

-349 DSASDSSP
+349 DSASASSP
-357 APASASTLPSAGTSD
+357 APASASTLPSADTSD

-383 GGTPR
+383 GGAPR
-388 SIPESAREPEVVDW
+388 SIPECAREPEVVDW
-402 VWTNRKRAGAST
+402 VWTKRKRAGAST
-414 EKFQG
+414 EKFPD
-419 AHCLYL
+419 ARCLYL
-425 AIRTGQQVYGV
+425 SIRTGQQVYGV
-436 VGVSCSR
+436 VGVSCSA

-461 CALALESRRNAEERE
+461 CALALESRHNAEERE
-476 KAAVLAENEQLRA
+476 KAAVLAKNEQLRA

-524 RTRMITDIYD
+524 RTQMITDIYD

-581 AEHHITSDCGEL
+581 PEHHITSDCGEL

-608 INLVNNAIKYTPT
+608 INLVNNAIKYTPA

-626 IRAFREAEHAVIEV
+626 IRAFREAEQAVIEV

-652 PQVFEMFYTGSKR
+652 AQVFEMFYTGSKR

>member
-1 MEQSQQRFSPAQAP
+1 MEQTQ
-15 KTIGLTQPRTTPGNP
+15 TISSHR

-122 VLGRSGAERRHFWE
+122 VLGRSGAERRHFWN
-136 QPSMTERLTELA
+136 QPSLTERLTELA

-160 VVSHTRLRPMLAI
+160 VYSHTRRRPMLAI
-173 APTVPTLRDLVLTLA
+173 APTVPTLRDLVLTLV

-194 IIGLLFFRL
+194 IIGFLFFRL

-217 VLLTSVSTSGYTCG
+217 VLLTSVSTNGYTCG

-257 KDYPVTFVVMLGASI
+257 KDYPVTFAVMLGASI

-311 ADIYRT
+311 TDIYRT

-326 QRDILIYPAMQLDE
+326 QRDILIYPAMQLDV
-340 PADQKAGTA
+340 PYGQTTGTTTA
-349 DSASDSSP
+349 MQAANAATPSP
-357 APASASTLPSAGTSD
+357 YAPASAASITGTSP
-372 SCRKGYLFPAD
+372 SSGVASSRFRYGYLFPAN
-383 GGTPR
+383 GGAPC
-388 SIPESAREPEVVDW
+388 SIPENVCEPEVVDW
-402 VWTNRKRAGAST
+402 VFQHRKRAGAST
-414 EKFQG
+414 EKFQD

-425 AIRTGQQVYGV
+425 SIRTGQQVYGV
-436 VGVSCSR
+436 VGVPCSA

-461 CALALESRRNAEERE
+461 CALALESLHNAEERE
-476 KAAVLAENEQLRA
+476 KAAVLAKNEQLRA

-524 RTRMITDIYD
+524 RTQMITDIYD

-581 AEHHITSDCGEL
+581 TEHHITSDCGEL

-608 INLVNNAIKYTPT
+608 INLVNNAIKYTPA

-626 IRAFREAEHAVIEV
+626 IHAFREAEHAVIEV

-652 PQVFEMFYTGSKR
+652 AQVFEMFYTGSKR

-679 CRSIVHAHGGE
+679 CHSIVHAHDGE
-690 LTLRDHTPHG
+690 LLLRDNTPHG
-700 CIFSFTLP
+700 CVFSFTLP

>member
-1 MEQSQQRFSPAQAP
+1 MTKAETKSS
-15 KTIGLTQPRTTPGNP
+15 NP
-30 SKEHILV
+30 SNEHILV

-70 PGNTALSS
+70 PGNQALSS
-78 VDEARLQAHVH
+78 EDEARLQTHVR

-122 VLGRSGAERRHFWE
+122 VLGRSGAERRHFWS
-136 QPSMTERLTELA
+136 QPSLTERLTELA
-148 PTVEIHIIPDAV
+148 PTVEIHIIPDAEV
-160 VVSHTRLRPMLAI
+160 VRHTQRPMLAI
-173 APTVPTLRDLVLTLA
+173 APSIPTLRDLVLTLV
-188 IQAVAT
+188 IQAAAT
-194 IIGLLFFRL
+194 IIGFLFFRL

-217 VLLTSVSTSGYTCG
+217 VLLTSVSTNGYTCG

-257 KDYPVTFVVMLGASI
+257 KDYPVTFAVMLGASI

-311 ADIYRT
+311 TDIYRT

-326 QRDILIYPAMQLDE
+326 QRDILIYPAMQLDV
-340 PADQKAGTA
+340 PYGQTTGTTTAMQAADAATPSPYA
-349 DSASDSSP
+349 PVSA
-357 APASASTLPSAGTSD
+357 ASITGTSP
-372 SCRKGYLFPAD
+372 SGGVASSRFRYGYLFPAN
-383 GGTPR
+383 GGAPR
-388 SIPESAREPEVVDW
+388 SIPENACEPEVVDW
-402 VWTNRKRAGAST
+402 VFQHRKRAGAST
-414 EKFQG
+414 EKFQD

-425 AIRTGQQVYGV
+425 SIRTGQQVYGV
-436 VGVSCSR
+436 VGVPCSA

-461 CALALESRRNAEERE
+461 CALALESLHNAEERE
-476 KAAVLAENEQLRA
+476 KAAVLAKNEQLRA

-524 RTRMITDIYD
+524 RTQMITDIYD

-581 AEHHITSDCGEL
+581 TEHHITSDCGEL

-608 INLVNNAIKYTPT
+608 INLVNNAIKYTPA

-626 IRAFREAEHAVIEV
+626 IHAFREAEHAVIEV

-652 PQVFEMFYTGSKR
+652 AQVFEMFYTGSKR

-679 CRSIVHAHGGE
+679 CRSIVHAHDGE
-690 LTLRDHTPHG
+690 LSLRDNTPHG
-700 CIFSFTLP
+700 CVFSFTLP

>member
-1 MEQSQQRFSPAQAP
+1 MEQTQ
-15 KTIGLTQPRTTPGNP
+15 TISSHR

-70 PGNTALSS
+70 PGNTAMRSE
-78 VDEARLQAHVH
+78 DEARLQTHVR

-122 VLGRSGAERRHFWE
+122 VLGRSGAERRHFWN
-136 QPSMTERLTELA
+136 QPSLTERLTELA
-148 PTVEIHIIPDAV
+148 PTVEIHIIPDADV
-160 VVSHTRLRPMLAI
+160 VRHTRRPMLAI
-173 APTVPTLRDLVLTLA
+173 APTVPTLRDLVLTLV
-188 IQAVAT
+188 IQAAAT
-194 IIGLLFFRL
+194 IIGFLFFRL

-217 VLLTSVSTSGYTCG
+217 VLLTSVSTNGYTCG

-257 KDYPVTFVVMLGASI
+257 KDYPVTFAVMLGASI

-326 QRDILIYPAMQLDE
+326 QRDILIYPSLDN
-340 PADQKAGTA
+340 
-349 DSASDSSP
+349 
-357 APASASTLPSAGTSD
+357 
-372 SCRKGYLFPAD
+372 GYLYPAD
-383 GGTPR
+383 GGAPR

-402 VWTNRKRAGAST
+402 VWTKRKRAGAST
-414 EKFQG
+414 EKFPD
-419 AHCLYL
+419 ARCLYL
-425 AIRTGQQVYGV
+425 SIRTGQQVYGV
-436 VGVSCSR
+436 VGVSCSA

-461 CALALESRRNAEERE
+461 CALALESRHNAEERE
-476 KAAVLAENEQLRA
+476 KAAVLAKNEQLRA

-524 RTRMITDIYD
+524 RTQMITDIYD

-581 AEHHITSDCGEL
+581 VEHLIASDCGEL

-608 INLVNNAIKYTPT
+608 INLVNNAIKYSPA

-690 LTLRDHTPHG
+690 LTLHDNTPHG

>member
-1 MEQSQQRFSPAQAP
+1 MHD
-15 KTIGLTQPRTTPGNP
+15 K

-70 PGNTALSS
+70 PGNTAMSS
-78 VDEARLQAHVH
+78 EDETRLQTHVR

-122 VLGRSGAERRHFWE
+122 VLGRSGAERRHFWN
-136 QPSMTERLTELA
+136 QPSLTERLTELA
-148 PTVEIHIIPDAV
+148 PTVEIHIIPDADV
-160 VVSHTRLRPMLAI
+160 VRHTRRPMLAI
-173 APTVPTLRDLVLTLA
+173 APTVPTLRDLVLTLG
-188 IQAVAT
+188 IQAAAT
-194 IIGLLFFRL
+194 IIGFLFFRM

-257 KDYPVTFVVMLGASI
+257 KDYPVTFAVMLGASI

-326 QRDILIYPAMQLDE
+326 QRDILIYPSLDN
-340 PADQKAGTA
+340 
-349 DSASDSSP
+349 
-357 APASASTLPSAGTSD
+357 
-372 SCRKGYLFPAD
+372 GYLYPAD
-383 GGTPR
+383 GGAPR

-402 VWTNRKRAGAST
+402 VWTKRKRAGAST
-414 EKFQG
+414 EKFPN
-419 AHCLYL
+419 ARCLYL
-425 AIRTGQQVYGV
+425 SIRTGQQVYGV
-436 VGVSCSR
+436 VGVSCSA
-443 KAPLDAFTSSILL
+443 KAPLDAFSSSILL

-461 CALALESRRNAEERE
+461 CALALESRHNAEERE
-476 KAAVLAENEQLRA
+476 KAAVLAKNEQLRA

-524 RTRMITDIYD
+524 RTQMITDIYD

-581 AEHHITSDCGEL
+581 VEHHITSDCGEL

-608 INLVNNAIKYTPT
+608 INLVNNAIKYSPA

-690 LTLRDHTPHG
+690 LTLRDNTPHG
-700 CIFSFTLP
+700 CVFSFTLP

>member
-1 MEQSQQRFSPAQAP
+1 MHD
-15 KTIGLTQPRTTPGNP
+15 K

-70 PGNTALSS
+70 PGNTAMRSE
-78 VDEARLQAHVH
+78 DEARLQTHVR

-122 VLGRSGAERRHFWE
+122 VLGRSGAERRHFWNP
-136 QPSMTERLTELA
+136 PSLTERLTELA
-148 PTVEIHIIPDAV
+148 PTVEIHIIPDADV
-160 VVSHTRLRPMLAI
+160 VRHTRRPMLAI
-173 APTVPTLRDLVLTLA
+173 APTVPTLRDLVLTLG
-188 IQAVAT
+188 IQAAAT
-194 IIGLLFFRL
+194 IIGFLFFRM

-217 VLLTSVSTSGYTCG
+217 VLLTSVSTNGYTCG

-257 KDYPVTFVVMLGASI
+257 KDYPVTFAVMLGASI

-326 QRDILIYPAMQLDE
+326 QRDILIYPSLDM
-340 PADQKAGTA
+340 
-349 DSASDSSP
+349 
-357 APASASTLPSAGTSD
+357 
-372 SCRKGYLFPAD
+372 GYLYPAD
-383 GGTPR
+383 GGAPR

-402 VWTNRKRAGAST
+402 VWTKRKRAGAST
-414 EKFQG
+414 EKFPD
-419 AHCLYL
+419 ARCLYL
-425 AIRTGQQVYGV
+425 SIRTGQQVYGV
-436 VGVSCSR
+436 VGVSCSA
-443 KAPLDAFTSSILL
+443 KAPLDAFSSSILL

-461 CALALESRRNAEERE
+461 CALALESRHNAEERE
-476 KAAVLAENEQLRA
+476 KAAVLAKNEQLRA

-517 QALDDDS
+517 HALDDDS
-524 RTRMITDIYD
+524 RTQMITDIYD

-581 AEHHITSDCGEL
+581 VEHYITSDCGEL

-608 INLVNNAIKYTPT
+608 INLVNNAIKYSPA

-645 GIPDAQK
+645 GIPNAQK
-652 PQVFEMFYTGSKR
+652 SQVFEMFYTGSKR

-690 LTLRDHTPHG
+690 LTLRDNTPHG

>member
-1 MEQSQQRFSPAQAP
+1 MEQTQ
-15 KTIGLTQPRTTPGNP
+15 TISSHR

-70 PGNTALSS
+70 PGNTAMSS
-78 VDEARLQAHVH
+78 EDEARLQTHVR

-122 VLGRSGAERRHFWE
+122 VLGRSGAERRHFWN
-136 QPSMTERLTELA
+136 QPSLTERLTELA
-148 PTVEIHIIPDAV
+148 PTVEIHIIPDADV
-160 VVSHTRLRPMLAI
+160 VRHTRRPMLAI
-173 APTVPTLRDLVLTLA
+173 APTVPTLRDLVLTLG
-188 IQAVAT
+188 IQAAAT
-194 IIGLLFFRL
+194 IIGFLFFRL

-257 KDYPVTFVVMLGASI
+257 KDYPVTFAVMLGASI

-326 QRDILIYPAMQLDE
+326 QRDILIYPSLD
-340 PADQKAGTA
+340 
-349 DSASDSSP
+349 
-357 APASASTLPSAGTSD
+357 
-372 SCRKGYLFPAD
+372 KGYLYPAD
-383 GGTPR
+383 GGAPR

-402 VWTNRKRAGAST
+402 VWTKRKRAGAST
-414 EKFQG
+414 DKFPN
-419 AHCLYL
+419 ARCLYL
-425 AIRTGQQVYGV
+425 SIRIGQQVYGV
-436 VGVSCSR
+436 VGVSCSA
-443 KAPLDAFTSSILL
+443 KAPLDAFSSSILL

-461 CALALESRRNAEERE
+461 CALALESRHNAEERE
-476 KAAVLAENEQLRA
+476 KAAVLAKNEQLRA

-524 RTRMITDIYD
+524 RTQMITDIYD

-581 AEHHITSDCGEL
+581 VEHHITSDCGEL

-608 INLVNNAIKYTPT
+608 INLVNNAIKYSPA

-652 PQVFEMFYTGSKR
+652 SQVFEMFYTGSKR

-690 LTLRDHTPHG
+690 LTLRDNTPHG
-700 CIFSFTLP
+700 CVFSFTLP
-708 LSEINLNM
+708 LSAINLNM

>member
-1 MEQSQQRFSPAQAP
+1 MEQTQ
-15 KTIGLTQPRTTPGNP
+15 TISSHR

-122 VLGRSGAERRHFWE
+122 VLGRSGAERRHFWN

-160 VVSHTRLRPMLAI
+160 VVSHTRPRPMLAI

-257 KDYPVTFVVMLGASI
+257 KDYPVTFAVMLGASI

-326 QRDILIYPAMQLDE
+326 QRDILIYPSLDN
-340 PADQKAGTA
+340 
-349 DSASDSSP
+349 
-357 APASASTLPSAGTSD
+357 
-372 SCRKGYLFPAD
+372 GYLYPAD
-383 GGTPR
+383 GGAPR

-402 VWTNRKRAGAST
+402 VWTKRKRAGAST
-414 EKFQG
+414 DKFPN
-419 AHCLYL
+419 ARCLYL
-425 AIRTGQQVYGV
+425 SIRTGQQVYGV
-436 VGVSCSR
+436 VGVSCSA
-443 KAPLDAFTSSILL
+443 KAPLDAFSSSILL

-461 CALALESRRNAEERE
+461 CALALESRHNAEERE
-476 KAAVLAENEQLRA
+476 KAAVLAKNEQLRA

-524 RTRMITDIYD
+524 RTQMITDIYD

-608 INLVNNAIKYTPT
+608 INLVNNAIKYSPA

-652 PQVFEMFYTGSKR
+652 SQVFEMFYTGSKR

-690 LTLRDHTPHG
+690 LTLRDNTPHG

>member
-1 MEQSQQRFSPAQAP
+1 MHD
-15 KTIGLTQPRTTPGNP
+15 K

-70 PGNTALSS
+70 PGNTAMRSE
-78 VDEARLQAHVH
+78 DEARLQTHVR

-122 VLGRSGAERRHFWE
+122 VLGRSGAERRHFWN
-136 QPSMTERLTELA
+136 QPSLTERLTELA
-148 PTVEIHIIPDAV
+148 PTVEIHIIPDADV
-160 VVSHTRLRPMLAI
+160 VRHTRRPMLAI
-173 APTVPTLRDLVLTLA
+173 APTVPTLRDLVLTLG
-188 IQAVAT
+188 IQAAAT
-194 IIGLLFFRL
+194 IIGFLFFRL

-231 LLASVLSVFLFNYFL
+231 LLASALSVFLFNYFL

-257 KDYPVTFVVMLGASI
+257 KDYPVTFAVMLGASI

-326 QRDILIYPAMQLDE
+326 QRDILIYPSLDN
-340 PADQKAGTA
+340 
-349 DSASDSSP
+349 
-357 APASASTLPSAGTSD
+357 
-372 SCRKGYLFPAD
+372 GYLYPAD
-383 GGTPR
+383 GGAPR
-388 SIPESAREPEVVDW
+388 SIPESAREPEVVAW
-402 VWTNRKRAGAST
+402 VWTKRKRAGAST
-414 EKFQG
+414 EKFPD
-419 AHCLYL
+419 ARCLYL
-425 AIRTGQQVYGV
+425 SIRTGQQVYGV
-436 VGVSCSR
+436 VGVSCSA

-461 CALALESRRNAEERE
+461 CALALESRHNAEERE
-476 KAAVLAENEQLRA
+476 KAAVLAKNEQLRA

-524 RTRMITDIYD
+524 RTQMITDIYD

-581 AEHHITSDCGEL
+581 VEHHITSDCGEL

-608 INLVNNAIKYTPT
+608 INLVNNAIKYSPA
-621 GSHIE
+621 GSHIA

-645 GIPDAQK
+645 GIPDTQK
-652 PQVFEMFYTGSKR
+652 AQVFEMFYTGSKR

-690 LTLRDHTPHG
+690 LTLRDNTPHG

>member
-1 MEQSQQRFSPAQAP
+1 MTKAETKSS
-15 KTIGLTQPRTTPGNP
+15 NP
-30 SKEHILV
+30 SNEHILV

-70 PGNTALSS
+70 PGNQALSS
-78 VDEARLQAHVH
+78 EDEARLQTHVR

-122 VLGRSGAERRHFWE
+122 VLGRSGAERRHFWS
-136 QPSMTERLTELA
+136 QPSLTERLTELA
-148 PTVEIHIIPDAV
+148 PTVEIHIIPDAEV
-160 VVSHTRLRPMLAI
+160 VRHTRRQPMLSI
-173 APTVPTLRDLVLTLA
+173 ALTVPTLRDLVLTLV
-188 IQAVAT
+188 IQAAAT
-194 IIGLLFFRL
+194 IIGFLFFRL

-217 VLLTSVSTSGYTCG
+217 VLLTSVSTNGYTCG
-231 LLASVLSVFLFNYFL
+231 LLASVLSVFFFNYFL

-257 KDYPVTFVVMLGASI
+257 KDYPVTFAVMLGASI

-311 ADIYRT
+311 TDIYRT

-326 QRDILIYPAMQLDE
+326 QRDILIYPAMQLDV
-340 PADQKAGTA
+340 PYGQTTGTA
-349 DSASDSSP
+349 TAMQAADAATPSP
-357 APASASTLPSAGTSD
+357 YAPASAASLTGTSP
-372 SCRKGYLFPAD
+372 SGGVASSRFWEGYLFPAN
-383 GGTPR
+383 GGAPR
-388 SIPESAREPEVVDW
+388 SIPENACEPEVVDW
-402 VWTNRKRAGAST
+402 VFQHRKRAGAST
-414 EKFQG
+414 EKFQN

-425 AIRTGQQVYGV
+425 SIRTGQQVYGV
-436 VGVSCSR
+436 VGVPCSA

-461 CALALESRRNAEERE
+461 CALALESLHNAEERE
-476 KAAVLAENEQLRA
+476 KAAVLAKNEQLRA

-524 RTRMITDIYD
+524 RTQMITDIYD

-581 AEHHITSDCGEL
+581 TEHHITSDCGEL

-608 INLVNNAIKYTPT
+608 INLVNNAIKYTPA

-626 IRAFREAEHAVIEV
+626 IHAFREAEHAVIEV

-652 PQVFEMFYTGSKR
+652 AQVFEMFYTGSKR

-679 CRSIVHAHGGE
+679 CRSIVHAHDGE
-690 LTLRDHTPHG
+690 LSLRDHQPHG
-700 CIFSFTLP
+700 CVFSFTLP

>member
-1 MEQSQQRFSPAQAP
+1 MTKAETKSS
-15 KTIGLTQPRTTPGNP
+15 NP
-30 SKEHILV
+30 SNEHILV
-37 CLSSSPSNER
+37 CLSPSPSNER

-70 PGNTALSS
+70 PGNQALSS
-78 VDEARLQAHVH
+78 EDEARLQTHVR

-122 VLGRSGAERRHFWE
+122 VLGRSGAERRHFWN
-136 QPSMTERLTELA
+136 QPSLTERLTELA
-148 PTVEIHIIPDAV
+148 PAVEIHIIPDAEV
-160 VVSHTRLRPMLAI
+160 VRHTRRQPMLSI
-173 APTVPTLRDLVLTLA
+173 ALTVPTLRDLVLTLV
-188 IQAVAT
+188 IQAAAT
-194 IIGLLFFRL
+194 IIGFLFFRL

-217 VLLTSVSTSGYTCG
+217 VLLTSVSTNGYTCG

-257 KDYPVTFVVMLGASI
+257 KDYPVTFAVMLGASI

-311 ADIYRT
+311 TDIYRT

-326 QRDILIYPAMQLDE
+326 QRDILIYPAMQLDV
-340 PADQKAGTA
+340 PYGQTTGTA
-349 DSASDSSP
+349 TAMQAANAATSSP
-357 APASASTLPSAGTSD
+357 YAPASAASITSTSPSGGVASSRFWD
-372 SCRKGYLFPAD
+372 GYLFPAN
-383 GGTPR
+383 GGAPR
-388 SIPESAREPEVVDW
+388 SIPENACEPEVVDW
-402 VWTNRKRAGAST
+402 VFQHRKRAGAST
-414 EKFQG
+414 EKFQD

-425 AIRTGQQVYGV
+425 SIRTGQQVYGV
-436 VGVSCSR
+436 VGVPCSA
-443 KAPLDAFTSSILL
+443 KAPLDSFTSSILL

-461 CALALESRRNAEERE
+461 CALALESLHNAEERE
-476 KAAVLAENEQLRA
+476 KAAVLAKNEQLRA

-524 RTRMITDIYD
+524 RTQMITDIYD

-581 AEHHITSDCGEL
+581 TEHHITSDCGEM

-608 INLVNNAIKYTPT
+608 INLVNNAIKYTPA

-626 IRAFREAEHAVIEV
+626 IHAFREAEHAVIEV

-652 PQVFEMFYTGSKR
+652 AQVFEMFYTGSKR

-679 CRSIVHAHGGE
+679 CRSIVHAHDGE
-690 LTLRDHTPHG
+690 LSLHDNTPHG
-700 CIFSFTLP
+700 CVFSFTLP

>member
-1 MEQSQQRFSPAQAP
+1 MEQTQ
-15 KTIGLTQPRTTPGNP
+15 TISSHR

-70 PGNTALSS
+70 PGNTAMRSE
-78 VDEARLQAHVH
+78 DEARLQAHVR

-122 VLGRSGAERRHFWE
+122 VLGRSGAERRHFWN
-136 QPSMTERLTELA
+136 QPSLTERLTELA
-148 PTVEIHIIPDAV
+148 PTVEIHIIPDADV
-160 VVSHTRLRPMLAI
+160 VRHTRRPMLAI
-173 APTVPTLRDLVLTLA
+173 APTVPTLRDLVLTLG
-188 IQAVAT
+188 IQAAAT
-194 IIGLLFFRL
+194 IIGFLFFRL

-257 KDYPVTFVVMLGASI
+257 KDYPVTFAVMLGASI

-326 QRDILIYPAMQLDE
+326 QRDILIYPSLDN
-340 PADQKAGTA
+340 
-349 DSASDSSP
+349 
-357 APASASTLPSAGTSD
+357 
-372 SCRKGYLFPAD
+372 GYLYSAD
-383 GGTPR
+383 GGAPR

-402 VWTNRKRAGAST
+402 VWTKRKRAGAST
-414 EKFQG
+414 EKFPD
-419 AHCLYL
+419 ARCLYL
-425 AIRTGQQVYGV
+425 SIRTGQQVYGV
-436 VGVSCSR
+436 VGVSCSA

-461 CALALESRRNAEERE
+461 CALALESLHNAEERE
-476 KAAVLAENEQLRA
+476 KAAVLAKNEQLRA

-524 RTRMITDIYD
+524 RTQMITDIYD

-581 AEHHITSDCGEL
+581 VEHLITSDCGEL

-608 INLVNNAIKYTPT
+608 INLVNNAIKYSPA

-690 LTLRDHTPHG
+690 LTLHDNTPHG

>member
-1 MEQSQQRFSPAQAP
+1 MEQTQ
-15 KTIGLTQPRTTPGNP
+15 TISSNR

-78 VDEARLQAHVH
+78 VDEARLQTHVR

-122 VLGRSGAERRHFWE
+122 VLGRSGAERRHFWN
-136 QPSMTERLTELA
+136 QPSLTERLTELA
-148 PTVEIHIIPDAV
+148 PTVEIHIIPDADLV
-160 VVSHTRLRPMLAI
+160 RHTRRPMLAI

-194 IIGLLFFRL
+194 IIGFLFFRL

-217 VLLTSVSTSGYTCG
+217 VLLTSVSTNGYTCG

-257 KDYPVTFVVMLGASI
+257 KDYPVTFAVMLGASI

-340 PADQKAGTA
+340 SATHKTDAADTA
-349 DSASDSSP
+349 SVSSL
-357 APASASTLPSAGTSD
+357 APASASTRISAGTSD
-372 SCRKGYLFPAD
+372 SCRNGYLYPAD
-383 GGTPR
+383 GGAPR

-402 VWTNRKRAGAST
+402 VWTKRKRAGAST
-414 EKFQG
+414 EKFPD

-425 AIRTGQQVYGV
+425 SIRTGQQVYGV
-436 VGVSCSR
+436 VGVSCSA

-461 CALALESRRNAEERE
+461 CALALESLHNAEERE
-476 KAAVLAENEQLRA
+476 KAAVLAKNEQLRA

-510 DALLHSY
+510 DAMLHSY

-524 RTRMITDIYD
+524 RTQMITDIYD

-581 AEHHITSDCGEL
+581 TEHHITSDCGEL

-608 INLVNNAIKYTPT
+608 INLVNNAIKYSPA

-640 SDDGP
+640 SDNGP

-690 LTLRDHTPHG
+690 LTLRDNTPHG
-700 CIFSFTLP
+700 CVFSFTLP
-708 LSEINLNM
+708 LSEINLNI

>member
-1 MEQSQQRFSPAQAP
+1 MT
-15 KTIGLTQPRTTPGNP
+15 KTKAETKSGNP
-30 SKEHILV
+30 SNEHILV

-70 PGNTALSS
+70 PGNQALSS
-78 VDEARLQAHVH
+78 EDEARLQTHVR

-122 VLGRSGAERRHFWE
+122 VLGRSGAERRHFWS
-136 QPSMTERLTELA
+136 QPSLTERLTELA
-148 PTVEIHIIPDAV
+148 PTVEIHIIPDAEV
-160 VVSHTRLRPMLAI
+160 VRHTQRPMLAI
-173 APTVPTLRDLVLTLA
+173 APSIPTLRDLVLTLV
-188 IQAVAT
+188 IQAAAT
-194 IIGLLFFRL
+194 IIGFLFFRL

-217 VLLTSVSTSGYTCG
+217 VLLTSVSTNGYTCG

-257 KDYPVTFVVMLGASI
+257 KDYPVTFAVMLGASI

-311 ADIYRT
+311 TDIYRT

-326 QRDILIYPAMQLDE
+326 QRDILIYPAMQLDV
-340 PADQKAGTA
+340 PYGQTTGTTTAMQAADAATP
-349 DSASDSSP
+349 SP
-357 APASASTLPSAGTSD
+357 YAPASAASITGTSPSGD
-372 SCRKGYLFPAD
+372 VASSRFRYGYLFPAN
-383 GGTPR
+383 GGAPR
-388 SIPESAREPEVVDW
+388 SIPENACEPEVVDW
-402 VWTNRKRAGAST
+402 VFQHRKRAGAST
-414 EKFQG
+414 EKFPN
-419 AHCLYL
+419 ARCLYL
-425 AIRTGQQVYGV
+425 SIRTGQQVYGV
-436 VGVSCSR
+436 VGVPCSA

-461 CALALESRRNAEERE
+461 CALALESLHNAEERE
-476 KAAVLAENEQLRA
+476 KAAVLAKNEQLRA

-524 RTRMITDIYD
+524 RTQMITDIYD

-581 AEHHITSDCGEL
+581 TEHHITSDCGEL

-608 INLVNNAIKYTPT
+608 INLVNNAIKYTPA

-626 IRAFREAEHAVIEV
+626 IHAFREAEHAVIEV

-652 PQVFEMFYTGSKR
+652 AQVFEMFYTGSKR

-679 CRSIVHAHGGE
+679 CRSIVHAHDGE
-690 LTLRDHTPHG
+690 LSLRDNTPHG
-700 CIFSFTLP
+700 CVFSFTLP

>member
-1 MEQSQQRFSPAQAP
+1 MEQTQ
-15 KTIGLTQPRTTPGNP
+15 TISSHR

-70 PGNTALSS
+70 PGNTAMSS
-78 VDEARLQAHVH
+78 EDEARLQTHVR

-122 VLGRSGAERRHFWE
+122 VLGRSGAERRHFWN
-136 QPSMTERLTELA
+136 QPSLTERLTELA
-148 PTVEIHIIPDAV
+148 PTVEIHIIPDADV
-160 VVSHTRLRPMLAI
+160 VRHTRRPMLAI
-173 APTVPTLRDLVLTLA
+173 APTIPTLRDLVLTLG
-188 IQAVAT
+188 IQAAAT
-194 IIGLLFFRL
+194 IIGFLFFRL

-257 KDYPVTFVVMLGASI
+257 KDYPVTFAVMLGASI

-340 PADQKAGTA
+340 PATHKTDAADTA
-349 DSASDSSP
+349 SVSSL
-357 APASASTLPSAGTSD
+357 APASASTLTSAAASD
-372 SCRKGYLFPAD
+372 SCRNGYLYPAD
-383 GGTPR
+383 GGAPR
-388 SIPESAREPEVVDW
+388 SIPESAREPQVVDW
-402 VWTNRKRAGAST
+402 VWMKRKRAGAST
-414 EKFQG
+414 EKFPD
-419 AHCLYL
+419 ARCLYL
-425 AIRTGQQVYGV
+425 SIRTGQQVYGV
-436 VGVSCSR
+436 VGVSCSA

-461 CALALESRRNAEERE
+461 CALALESLHNAEERE
-476 KAAVLAENEQLRA
+476 KAAVLAKNEQLRA

-524 RTRMITDIYD
+524 RTQMITDIYD

-581 AEHHITSDCGEL
+581 VEHHITSDCGEL

-608 INLVNNAIKYTPT
+608 INLVNNAIKYSPA

>member
-1 MEQSQQRFSPAQAP
+1 MEQTQ
-15 KTIGLTQPRTTPGNP
+15 TISSHR

-122 VLGRSGAERRHFWE
+122 VLGRSGAERRHFWN
-136 QPSMTERLTELA
+136 QPSLTERLTELA
-148 PTVEIHIIPDAV
+148 PTVEIHIIPDADLV
-160 VVSHTRLRPMLAI
+160 RHTRRPMLAI
-173 APTVPTLRDLVLTLA
+173 APTVPTLRDLVLTLV
-188 IQAVAT
+188 IQAAAT
-194 IIGLLFFRL
+194 IIGFLFFRL

-231 LLASVLSVFLFNYFL
+231 LLASALSVFLFNYFL

-257 KDYPVTFVVMLGASI
+257 KDYPVTFAVMLGASI

-326 QRDILIYPAMQLDE
+326 QRDILIYPSLDN
-340 PADQKAGTA
+340 
-349 DSASDSSP
+349 
-357 APASASTLPSAGTSD
+357 
-372 SCRKGYLFPAD
+372 GYLYPAD
-383 GGTPR
+383 GGAPR
-388 SIPESAREPEVVDW
+388 SIPECAREPEVVDW
-402 VWTNRKRAGAST
+402 VWTKRKRAGAST
-414 EKFQG
+414 EKFPD
-419 AHCLYL
+419 ARCLYL
-425 AIRTGQQVYGV
+425 SIRTGQQVYGV
-436 VGVSCSR
+436 VGVSCSA

-461 CALALESRRNAEERE
+461 CALALESRHNAEERE
-476 KAAVLAENEQLRA
+476 KAAVLAKNEQLRA

-524 RTRMITDIYD
+524 RTQMITDIYD

-581 AEHHITSDCGEL
+581 VEHHITSDCGEL

-608 INLVNNAIKYTPT
+608 INLVNNAIKYSPA
-621 GSHIE
+621 GSHIA

-645 GIPDAQK
+645 GIPDTQK
-652 PQVFEMFYTGSKR
+652 AQVFEMFYTGSKR

-690 LTLRDHTPHG
+690 LTLHDNTPHG

-708 LSEINLNM
+708 LSEINLNI

>member
-1 MEQSQQRFSPAQAP
+1 MHD
-15 KTIGLTQPRTTPGNP
+15 K

-70 PGNTALSS
+70 PGNTAMSS
-78 VDEARLQAHVH
+78 EDEARLQTHVR

-122 VLGRSGAERRHFWE
+122 VLGRSGAERRHFWN
-136 QPSMTERLTELA
+136 QPSLTERLTELA
-148 PTVEIHIIPDAV
+148 PTVEIHIIPDADLV
-160 VVSHTRLRPMLAI
+160 RHTRRPMLAL
-173 APTVPTLRDLVLTLA
+173 APTVPTLRDLVLTLS
-188 IQAVAT
+188 IQAAAT
-194 IIGLLFFRL
+194 IIGFLFFRL

-231 LLASVLSVFLFNYFL
+231 LLASALSVFLFNYFL

-257 KDYPVTFVVMLGASI
+257 KDYPVTFAVMLGASI

-326 QRDILIYPAMQLDE
+326 QRDILIYPSLDN
-340 PADQKAGTA
+340 
-349 DSASDSSP
+349 
-357 APASASTLPSAGTSD
+357 
-372 SCRKGYLFPAD
+372 GYLYPAD
-383 GGTPR
+383 GGAPR
-388 SIPESAREPEVVDW
+388 SIPESARETEVVDW
-402 VWTNRKRAGAST
+402 VWTKRKRAGAST
-414 EKFQG
+414 EKFPD
-419 AHCLYL
+419 ARCLYL
-425 AIRTGQQVYGV
+425 SIRTGQQVYGV
-436 VGVSCSR
+436 VGVSCSA

-461 CALALESRRNAEERE
+461 CALALESRHNAEERE
-476 KAAVLAENEQLRA
+476 KAAVLAKNEQLRA

-524 RTRMITDIYD
+524 RTQMITDIYD

-581 AEHHITSDCGEL
+581 AESSVLRKSMISLNER
-593 PLLVRADARLIMQLL
+593 LLCSMA
-608 INLVNNAIKYTPT
+608 
-621 GSHIE
+621 
-626 IRAFREAEHAVIEV
+626 
-640 SDDGP
+640 
-645 GIPDAQK
+645 
-652 PQVFEMFYTGSKR
+652 
-665 VADSRRSLGLGLSL
+665 
-679 CRSIVHAHGGE
+679 
-690 LTLRDHTPHG
+690 
-700 CIFSFTLP
+700 
-708 LSEINLNM
+708 